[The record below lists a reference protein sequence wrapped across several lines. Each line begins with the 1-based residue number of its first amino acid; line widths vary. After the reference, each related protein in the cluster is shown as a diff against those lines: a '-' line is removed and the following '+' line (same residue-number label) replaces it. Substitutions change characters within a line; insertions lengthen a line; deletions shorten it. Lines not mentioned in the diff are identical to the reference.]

1 MSVPQA
7 AFSAALLD
15 PKKGIPDGLVDPKGR
30 PAGKRFDV
38 YRNNVVVSLLD
49 AMEAAF
55 PAIQK
60 MLGAE
65 FFRAMA
71 GEYVRQHPPQSP
83 LLMFY
88 GENFPAFLETFTPVE
103 KYPYLAD
110 VARLELARRAAYHAA
125 DSAPVSPDALGA
137 VSPDRLMEATF
148 RLSPALRIL
157 SSPYPVVSLW
167 EYNLIEG
174 APKPQPGAQTALIT
188 RPALDLEMRQLDA
201 GTREFLLALGKN
213 LPLANAFE
221 TALDTDPEFDLSA
234 ALGVMLQTEIITKID
249 L

>member
-1 MSVPQA
+1 MNVPQA

-15 PKKGIPDGLVDPKGR
+15 PDLDAPDGLIDHEGR
-30 PAGKRFDV
+30 PAGKRFNV

-49 AMEAAF
+49 AMETAF

-60 MLGAE
+60 MLGEE
-65 FFRAMA
+65 FFRAMS
-71 GEYVRQHPPQSP
+71 GVYVRQHPPRSP

-88 GENFPAFLETFTPVE
+88 GEAFPAFLEAFEPVE

-125 DSAPVSPDALGA
+125 DATPAAPDALGA

-148 RLSPALRIL
+148 KLSPAMRIL

-167 EYNLIEG
+167 EYNMIEG
-174 APKPQPGAQTALIT
+174 ASKPEPGAQTALVT
-188 RPALDLEMRQLDA
+188 RPALDLEMRQIGA
-201 GTREFLLALGKN
+201 GTREFLLTLGGN
-213 LPLANAFE
+213 APLANAFE
-221 TALDTDPEFDLSA
+221 TALETEPEFDLSA